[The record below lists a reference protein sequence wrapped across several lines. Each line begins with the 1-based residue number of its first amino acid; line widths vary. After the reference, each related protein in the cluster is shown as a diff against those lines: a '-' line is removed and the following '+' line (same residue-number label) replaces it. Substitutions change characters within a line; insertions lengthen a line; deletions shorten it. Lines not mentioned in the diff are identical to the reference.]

1 MEDKDIINLYWS
13 RNENAINETSNKYGN
28 YCFSIAHNILSDFMD
43 AEESVNDTYLATW
56 NSIPPHKPSVLSAF
70 LGKITRRISLKKW
83 RDKHAQKRG
92 GGQTQIVLDELLECI
107 PSNKTID
114 DELNEKELADAI
126 NIFISN
132 LDVTERRIFICRYWY
147 LDSIADISKQ
157 FGYTQSKIKTTL
169 FRTRGKLL
177 SFLKKEG
184 VFVEIE

>member
-1 MEDKDIINLYWS
+1 M
-13 RNENAINETSNKYGN
+13 
-28 YCFSIAHNILSDFMD
+28 
-43 AEESVNDTYLATW
+43 
-56 NSIPPHKPSVLSAF
+56 
-70 LGKITRRISLKKW
+70 
-83 RDKHAQKRG
+83 
-92 GGQTQIVLDELLECI
+92 DELLECI
-107 PSNKTID
+107 PLNKTID

>member
-1 MEDKDIINLYWS
+1 MEDKDIVALYWS
-13 RNENAINETSNKYGN
+13 RNENAIIETSIKYGE
-28 YCFSIAHNILSDFMD
+28 YCYSIANNILFNFMD
-43 AEESVNDTYLATW
+43 AEECVNDTYLATW
-56 NSIPPHKPSVLSAF
+56 NSIPPHNPSILSAF

-107 PSNKTID
+107 PSKKTID
-114 DELNEKELADAI
+114 DELDEKELANAI
-126 NIFISN
+126 SMFISN
-132 LDVTERRIFICRYWY
+132 LDINERRIFICRYWY
-147 LDSIADISKQ
+147 LDTIADISKQ
-157 FGYTQSKIKTTL
+157 FGYSQSKIKTTL